1 MNIVIT
7 GIIIFVITFLLL
19 SWFAKQKTQKIAKG
33 VRSLIVILSLLV
45 AVILV
50 IGGRILFSLPLF
62 FLALSALKIKGL
74 TAFQIWQIW
83 RLLNYLRATGR
94 YSYFRQNNQPSS
106 SSNLTTEECYKVLG
120 LNKPCSKEDVIK
132 SATQLQKKIHPDLNK
147 NQNTEYLSKIVNNAK
162 DTILKNDFSLLVLKI
177 FLELHRMKFYLYLV
191 YYVLCSQ

>member
-33 VRSLIVILSLLV
+33 ARSLIIILSLLV
-45 AVILV
+45 AIILA

-94 YSYFRQNNQPSS
+94 YSYFRQNNQSSS

-132 SATQLQKKIHPDLNK
+132 AATQLQKKIHPDLNK

-162 DTILKNDFSLLVLKI
+162 DTILKNDFS
-177 FLELHRMKFYLYLV
+177 
-191 YYVLCSQ
+191 

>member
-19 SWFAKQKTQKIAKG
+19 SWFVRQKTQKIAKG
-33 VRSLIVILSLLV
+33 VRTLIVILSLLI
-45 AVILV
+45 AIILA

-74 TAFQIWQIW
+74 TAFQIWQLW
-83 RLLNYLRATGR
+83 RILNFLRSTGR
-94 YSYFRQNNQPSS
+94 YSYFRQGNQSS
-106 SSNLTTEECYKVLG
+106 SSGNLTTEECYKVLG
-120 LNKPCSKEDVIK
+120 LKKPCSREDVIK

-162 DTILKNDFSLLVLKI
+162 DVILKNDFN
-177 FLELHRMKFYLYLV
+177 
-191 YYVLCSQ
+191 

>member
-19 SWFAKQKTQKIAKG
+19 SWFARQKTKKIATG
-33 VRSLIVILSLLV
+33 VRTLIVILSLLI
-45 AVILV
+45 AIILA

-94 YSYFRQNNQPSS
+94 YSYFGQNNNQTRPTSDLS
-106 SSNLTTEECYKVLG
+106 IDEAYKILG
-120 LNKPCSKEDVIK
+120 IKKGCSKDEVIL
-132 SATQLQKKIHPDLNK
+132 SAKKLQLKIHPDIGNP
-147 NQNTEYLSKIVNNAK
+147 NSEYLSKLVNSSK
-162 DTILKNDFSLLVLKI
+162 DLILKTHFS
-177 FLELHRMKFYLYLV
+177 
-191 YYVLCSQ
+191 